1 MLRFE
6 EGPHPSTPVA
16 SSPTWSPTS
25 WSPATRAKR
34 WAVTPRRIA
43 VGVGLL
49 LSFLLLNQLVFSFS
63 NHAVCAFYLYPCPE
77 FTDQYCSTADQ
88 VTLQSQSPTMQPL
101 FPTPPSNPLRL
112 FPTVTP
118 TPSTHSPAIS
128 TAIHATSPPSICTHH
143 SHLFVPTA
151 NPC

>member
-63 NHAVCAFYLYPCPE
+63 NHAVRAFYLYPCPE

-101 FPTPPSNPLRL
+101 FPTPPSNPEALPHRYPDTIDT
-112 FPTVTP
+112 FASYKYRNTCN
-118 TPSTHSPAIS
+118 IS
-128 TAIHATSPPSICTHH
+128 SLDLHH